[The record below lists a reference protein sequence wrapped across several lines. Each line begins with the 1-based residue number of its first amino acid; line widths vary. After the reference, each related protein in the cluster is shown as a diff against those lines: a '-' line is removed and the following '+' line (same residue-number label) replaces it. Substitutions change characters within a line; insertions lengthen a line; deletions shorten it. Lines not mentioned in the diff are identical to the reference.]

1 MGVRLLYYAPRM
13 VGWFPSPHRG
23 ARSYPRPVG
32 VARRDA
38 LWVGFAFVVLWGA
51 FCGCMYKKCC
61 KWCGC
66 GKNVVFLHEYAFIGC
81 N

>member
-38 LWVGFAFVVLWGA
+38 LWVGLRLW
-51 FCGCMYKKCC
+51 FCGVRFVGVCI
-61 KWCGC
+61 
-66 GKNVVFLHEYAFIGC
+66 KNVANGVVVAKM
-81 N
+81 